1 MNRFPIFRLPV
12 GVLATLLSLV
22 FPAFADETE
31 TVRVCGEYLFSPDSQ
46 ESPKSAFFYAEN
58 DARKKAIARVCGERV
73 ASWETLTTSSAKGQA
88 YSGVVLTNSVGVI
101 HGVKL
106 LRKGWKFPKAG
117 TAEFYECPSVFFDAE
132 ITVKK
137 QTELPD
143 ASFTA
148 LVEGGKS
155 VYKNGEFAK
164 FRVTP
169 SQNAYLTVLWLNHDF
184 QADVTLSTAD
194 APDNFITA
202 NASVPVLEGAT
213 FAIESPRAKRETGTL
228 FFVFTKRPYA
238 VLKPKTVK
246 NLEENREWLDR
257 WMASIPLRERF
268 IYALPFTIER

>member
-1 MNRFPIFRLPV
+1 MNRFPLFRFCICVSATFL
-12 GVLATLLSLV
+12 LAV
-22 FPAFADETE
+22 FPAIADETE
-31 TVRVCGEYLFSPDSQ
+31 TVHVCGEYLFSPDSE

-101 HGVKL
+101 HEVKL
-106 LRKGWKFPKAG
+106 LQKGWTFPKTGRAD
-117 TAEFYECPSVFFDAE
+117 FYDCPSVFFDAE

-137 QTELPD
+137 STEEPD
-143 ASFTA
+143 SSFTA

-155 VYKNGEFAK
+155 VYKNGELAK

-184 QADVTLSTAD
+184 QADIVLSTAD
-194 APDNFITA
+194 APENFVKADI
-202 NASVPVLEGAT
+202 SVPVLEGAP
-213 FAIESPRAKRETGTL
+213 FVIESPKAKRETGTL
-228 FFVFTKRPYA
+228 FFVFTKRPYS
-238 VLKPKTVK
+238 VLKPKTIK